1 MRVFKLG
8 LLSAVAVVFGAALVF
23 LGLRAV
29 PRNVLGWF
37 MVFAGLGYLLG
48 GGVYLAFEGRRGA
61 VRVEASD
68 RSLWAIAPGFTA
80 VFFGAPLEYL
90 YLPAMLPRAG
100 AMQAAGVALL
110 AAAMLLRVWVRF
122 ALRGFY
128 TGHVQVQAEHRVMQA
143 GPYRYVRH
151 PGYTG
156 FMLMGLG
163 IAVGFSSVIGLAAV
177 ALVLLPGLVYRM
189 NAEEKLLIEQFGDEY
204 RDYAR
209 RAKRLVPG
217 VW

>member
-1 MRVFKLG
+1 
-8 LLSAVAVVFGAALVF
+8 
-23 LGLRAV
+23 
-29 PRNVLGWF
+29 
-37 MVFAGLGYLLG
+37 
-48 GGVYLAFEGRRGA
+48 
-61 VRVEASD
+61 
-68 RSLWAIAPGFTA
+68 
-80 VFFGAPLEYL
+80 
-90 YLPAMLPRAG
+90 
-100 AMQAAGVALL
+100 
-110 AAAMLLRVWVRF
+110 
-122 ALRGFY
+122 
-128 TGHVQVQAEHRVMQA
+128 MQA

-151 PGYTG
+151 PGYAG

-209 RAKRLVPG
+209 RAKRLIPG